1 MIKLV
6 ERLNTEYDVQNI
18 SSREAAERALDRLT
32 VSVLVYQV
40 FTLKLLFSLGCES
53 ETRQLHLWQVYL
65 KSCYLLCRLFFF
77 LIQWII
83 WMIRQLAR

>member
-32 VSVLVYQV
+32 VSVLG
-40 FTLKLLFSLGCES
+40 TKCLLSSFSLVS
-53 ETRQLHLWQVYL
+53 DVKVKLVSSTQWQVYL
-65 KSCYLLCRLFFF
+65 KSC
-77 LIQWII
+77 
-83 WMIRQLAR
+83 